1 MWFLKCVENKMCWHC
16 MKRRREIIQDIIVDL
31 RFICWSCCH
40 IYPKVKDPKR
50 KHSVT
55 NSADYYVTTVFNKVS
70 ILGPKLSLALEERS
84 KAELPGGVSLVL
96 NLMQRAIPSQ
106 DKEAIE
112 QFSPRCSPERHSPLP
127 EWLIFPLNRCQVWQD
142 WRSWN
147 KNVLCLFCWMLLG
160 GWGMVCSMCARN

>member
-1 MWFLKCVENKMCWHC
+1 
-16 MKRRREIIQDIIVDL
+16 MK
-31 RFICWSCCH
+31 
-40 IYPKVKDPKR
+40 YPKR

-127 EWLIFPLNRCQVWQD
+127 EWLTFPLNRCQVVAGLKKLKQ
-142 WRSWN
+142 
-147 KNVLCLFCWMLLG
+147 
-160 GWGMVCSMCARN
+160 